1 LLGRLAAL
9 ACCWGL
15 VFGCSEPVR
24 RESPEDGVAASEAIP
39 SLLHDASALRRALE
53 LTTDP
58 LPKPIRA
65 LSLRVYPDR
74 VLLQVQDQNQPA
86 TVQQF
91 RFKDGAVQGPV
102 AVALSGPGE
111 LKDNLFP
118 LRYADLEVI
127 PRLALQAERRAALER
142 GRATHVALARDL
154 PSSMD
159 IQYRVEV
166 SSPRGKR
173 LVEALKDGKIIAVQ
187 LLP

>member
-1 LLGRLAAL
+1 MLGSLAF
-9 ACCWGL
+9 ACFSVCVL
-15 VFGCSEPVR
+15 GCAEGVR
-24 RESPEDGVAASEAIP
+24 RETPADGVAASEAIP

-74 VLLQVQDQNQPA
+74 VLLQVQDQKQPS

-91 RFKDGAVQGPV
+91 RFKDGTVQGPV
-102 AVALSGPGE
+102 AVALTGPGE

-118 LRYADLEVI
+118 LRYADLDGI

-142 GRATHVALARDL
+142 GRATHIALQRNL
-154 PSSMD
+154 PTSMD
-159 IQYRVEV
+159 IQFRVEV
-166 SSPRGKR
+166 SSPSGKR
-173 LVEALKDGKIIAVQ
+173 LVEARKDGKIIAVQ